1 MGTGK
6 TIILIDGEAP
16 PPLIPSKRFTLA
28 LLVFFAFIVQYSQ
41 RVNLPIAIVCM
52 VNRTRVIEH
61 SNITQGR
68 IHPSTAIQK
77 VGTLNEKQFNWIEL
91 QQQIL
96 LGGYWAGYIFTQV
109 PGGKWISDRSI
120 DDHCSRLGGWLAT
133 TIGAKWVYAGSL
145 FTSSIATLVSTAMYF
160 MPSTHF

>member
-52 VNRTRVIEH
+52 VNRTKVIEH
-61 SNITQGR
+61 SNMTDFKLNT
-68 IHPSTAIQK
+68 STTAIQK
-77 VGTLNEKQFNWIEL
+77 LGYIKEKQFNWIEL

-109 PGGKWISDRSI
+109 PGK
-120 DDHCSRLGGWLAT
+120 
-133 TIGAKWVYAGSL
+133 
-145 FTSSIATLVSTAMYF
+145 
-160 MPSTHF
+160 